1 MDPVPALRLLDT
13 PPLAPEEHLALEE
26 AVLDAVETGES
37 PCTLRLWES
46 ATPFVVLGSAQV
58 LACEVDEEYCAI
70 DGVPVMR
77 RCTAGGCVLQGPGS
91 LNYSLFLRYAEFP
104 ETRDLH
110 QSYCFILSRI
120 AGALEAAGIP
130 ARHEGVCDLAVAGL
144 KVSGNAQRRRRNAFL
159 HHGTLVHRADHA
171 AMARYL
177 REPKDR
183 PAYRAGRTH
192 RDFVG
197 ELRLLPEQLRRLI
210 IEAFGAGE
218 AAEPPTPREWEAMRH
233 LVNEKY
239 RAAAWIRRR

>member
-1 MDPVPALRLLDT
+1 MPALRLLDT
-13 PPLAPEEHLALEE
+13 PPLSPEEHLALEE
-26 AVLDAVETGES
+26 AVLDAVETGGS

-46 ATPFVVLGSAQV
+46 DRPFVVLGSAQV
-58 LACEVDEEYCAI
+58 LANEVDEEYCAI

-91 LNYSLFLRYAEFP
+91 LNYSLFLRYEDFP

-110 QSYCFILSRI
+110 QSYCFILNRI

-130 ARHEGVCDLAVAGL
+130 ARHEGVCDLSVAGL

-197 ELRLLPEQLRRLI
+197 ELRLLPGQLRSLI
-210 IEAFGAGE
+210 REAFGAGE
-218 AAEPPTPREWEAMRH
+218 VAEQPTAREFEAMRR
-233 LVNEKY
+233 LVDEKY
-239 RAAAWIRRR
+239 RIAAWIRRR